1 MAQPNAQ
8 NSQLAD
14 SSDNPLIADQGAAVT
29 AAAAATVAA
38 ASDTAVPLDITYSAN
53 APTPSDTQTIADGT
67 VPTVAEL
74 GQFTANVEDFQAQVN
89 VDIADHVVQIA
100 ALATDVALIRTALN
114 ACIERLEAH
123 GLIADN

>member
-1 MAQPNAQ
+1 MTQPVKED
-8 NSQLAD
+8 SKLAD
-14 SSDNPLIADQGAAVT
+14 SKDRPQIAERGASVT

-38 ASDTAVPLDITYSAN
+38 ASDTAVPVAVTFTSN
-53 APTPSDTQTIADGT
+53 EPTASDTQTIADGT

-74 GQFTANVEDFQAQVN
+74 GQWVRNSEDFMAQVD

-100 ALATDVALIRTALN
+100 ALATDVALIRTAVN
-114 ACIERLEAH
+114 ALIERIEAQ